1 MYVSILTNRLDYPE
15 KQRSSMAVEC
25 NTEFSFDYFID
36 SHGNE
41 KVDYSSL
48 CLRGD
53 KIDSHNLEKRFEIQM
68 SPAELTS
75 LVEFAINNHLVTLHA
90 EANYRDL

>member
-1 MYVSILTNRLDYPE
+1 MYVSILTNRLDDPD
-15 KQRSSMAVEC
+15 KQHSSMTVEC
-25 NTEFSFDYFID
+25 STEFSFDYFVD
-36 SHGNE
+36 NQGSE

-48 CLRGD
+48 RLRGD